1 MKVNKLI
8 LAIGANIK
16 NPHGLNPIETG
27 ESAIQELTK
36 FSIRILKISS
46 WYLSEPI
53 PKSNLPNYHNSVIQC
68 STFFNENKV
77 LKIIKII
84 EKKLGRIKKKRN
96 YSRCIDLDIIDFNKR
111 VKKSLMLTLPH
122 RRMHKRKFVLLP
134 IYEINPFWTHPLLKK
149 NIKHLLKKNNNQ
161 VIYKI

>member
-16 NPHGLNPIETG
+16 NPQGLNPIETC
-27 ESAIQELTK
+27 ESAISELTK
-36 FSIRILKISS
+36 FSIKILKISS

-53 PKSNLPNYHNSVIQC
+53 PKTNDPNYYNSVIQC
-68 STFFNENKV
+68 STYHDEKKV
-77 LKIIKII
+77 LKILKFI

-111 VKKSLMLTLPH
+111 VKKSLILTIPH
-122 RRMHKRKFVLLP
+122 PRMHERKFVLLP
-134 IYEINPFWTHPLLKK
+134 IHEINPVWLHPLLKK
-149 NIKHLLKKNNNQ
+149 SVKHLLKKNNYQ
-161 VIYKI
+161 DILKI